1 MNGRDEDLPADTIA
15 AISTAPGRAGISVVR
30 VSGPE
35 AVAVA
40 RKLGAPELADRR
52 ATLAPIHH
60 PEDGQQI
67 DRAVLTLHRAP
78 KSYTGEDL
86 LEISGHGGF
95 LVPQLILDAAIAAGA
110 RMARAGEFTKRAFL
124 NGRMDLVQAE
134 ATLDLIDARS
144 EAAHRSALF
153 QLERGL
159 SLRIEQLR
167 ADVIDLLALLAYEI
181 DFPEEDD
188 GPIPKSRIA
197 GAAESLARS
206 LSDLLE
212 HAPEGELVRDG
223 ALTVIAGR
231 PNEGKSSLFNSLLG
245 QERAIVTELPG
256 TTRDAIEAVLS
267 IEGYPFRLVDTA
279 GIRSQPG
286 RVESRG
292 IEVAESYL
300 KKADLVLFC
309 AAARRPLGA
318 DEEEFLDRWSR
329 AATSGHPEAAGPVVI
344 TVRTKADRSSVSHA
358 ASSVGRDEADQLEIS
373 AVEGR
378 GLETLRRRMLDAA
391 FAGLHVS
398 GEVPLVTHRR
408 HSRALRR
415 ALDDVQAF
423 INTRD
428 RGLPPEVAE
437 THLQD
442 ARHSLEELLG
452 AIDTEDVLDVLFAGF
467 CVGK

>member
-1 MNGRDEDLPADTIA
+1 MNGRDGALPADTIA
-15 AISTAPGRAGISVVR
+15 AISTASGRAGISVVR
-30 VSGPE
+30 VSGPDTL
-35 AVAVA
+35 AVA
-40 RKLGAPELADRR
+40 RKLGAPELAERR

-60 PEDGQQI
+60 PEDGRRI

-78 KSYTGEDL
+78 SSYTGEDL

-95 LVPQLILDAAIAAGA
+95 LVPQLILDAACAAGA
-110 RMARAGEFTKRAFL
+110 RVAGPGEFTKRAFL

-159 SLRIEQLR
+159 SLRIERLR
-167 ADVIDLLALLAYEI
+167 AEVIDLLALLAYEI

-188 GPIPKSRIA
+188 GPIPESRIA
-197 GAAESLARS
+197 GAAASLLRS
-206 LSDLLE
+206 LRDLLE
-212 HAPEGELVRDG
+212 HAPEGELVREG

-231 PNEGKSSLFNSLLG
+231 PNEGKSSLFNALLG

-267 IEGYPFRLVDTA
+267 IDGYPFRLVDTA
-279 GIRSQPG
+279 GMRRRPG
-286 RVESRG
+286 RVESLG

-300 KKADLVLFC
+300 QRADLVLFC
-309 AAARRPLGA
+309 AEAGRRLGA
-318 DEEEFLDRWSR
+318 EEREFLENRPRAGTSSR
-329 AATSGHPEAAGPVVI
+329 ADASGPVVI
-344 TVRTKADRSSVSHA
+344 TVRTKADLSSA
-358 ASSVGRDEADQLEIS
+358 ATSPGEGERLGQLEIS

-378 GLETLRRRMLDAA
+378 GLERLRRRMLDAA
-391 FAGLHVS
+391 FAGLRAS

-408 HSRALRR
+408 HARALRK
-415 ALDDVQAF
+415 ALEDVQAF
-423 INTRD
+423 VTTRD
-428 RGLPPEVAE
+428 RGFPPEVAE

-452 AIDTEDVLDVLFAGF
+452 AVDSEDVLDVLFSGF